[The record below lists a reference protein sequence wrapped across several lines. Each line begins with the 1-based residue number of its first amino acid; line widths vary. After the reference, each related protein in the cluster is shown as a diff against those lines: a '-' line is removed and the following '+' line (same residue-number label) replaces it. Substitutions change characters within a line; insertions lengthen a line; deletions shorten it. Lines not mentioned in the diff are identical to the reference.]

1 MTTGDP
7 FARASREELQA
18 LRRGAAV
25 GAAPPAERLDL
36 AGPDAR
42 RFLHGYVTC
51 DVKGLASGA
60 AARGFVT
67 GLKGQVLA
75 DFDLVAGDDAL
86 YLRLPAG
93 RGEAVRQHLARYQ
106 LADRFELAAV
116 RPLARLL
123 LRGPGAP
130 GVLAAAGLPAPAPGR
145 HLAAEAAT
153 VLRAD
158 RPGEPRFELWS
169 AAGETAAL
177 AARLAGAGATPVGA
191 GAFET
196 ARIEDGE
203 PACGVDYGE
212 EALPQETGDE
222 AAISYTKG
230 CYLGQEIVARIHYR
244 GGVQRQPRGL
254 RFAGALPA
262 RGSEL
267 LCDGRPAGT
276 VTSLADSPECGPIG
290 LALLHRRVGEPPATL
305 SLADGTPVEM
315 VALPFTAIGGDA

>member
-1 MTTGDP
+1 MTSGDP

-18 LRRGAAV
+18 LRRGTAV

-42 RFLHGYVTC
+42 RFLNGYVTC
-51 DVKGLASGA
+51 DVKTLASGGA
-60 AARGFVT
+60 PRGFVT

-75 DFDLVAGDDAL
+75 DFDLLAGDAAFH
-86 YLRLPAG
+86 LRLPAG

-106 LADRFELAAV
+106 LADRFELSAPQ
-116 RPLARLL
+116 PLARLL

-130 GVLAAAGLPAPAPGR
+130 GVLAAAGLPAPEPGQ
-145 HLAAEAAT
+145 HAAAEAAT

-158 RPGEPRFELWS
+158 RPGEPRFELWLV
-169 AAGETAAL
+169 AGEAGEV
-177 AARLAGAGATPVGA
+177 AARLAGAGATLVGA

-203 PACGVDYGE
+203 PAFGVDYGE

-230 CYLGQEIVARIHYR
+230 CYLGQEVVARVHYR

-254 RFAGALPA
+254 RLAGALPA
-262 RGSEL
+262 PGSEL
-267 LCDGRPAGT
+267 LCDGRPAGRL
-276 VTSLADSPECGPIG
+276 TSLADSPDHGPIG
-290 LALLHRRVGEPPATL
+290 LALVHRRVGEPPVALT
-305 SLADGTPVEM
+305 LADGTPVEM
-315 VALPFTAIGGDA
+315 VALPFTRTGGEV